1 MGRCLG
7 NCNDDIGKIGLSLEV
22 NAVGGDLDAGHDKL
36 SVALFVKLPCL
47 LCRLLYRQAAH
58 PATGVWDDAV
68 GAEIDAAVLNFQKR
82 TGVTRNGAGGQLLK
96 HSALKGLIEHFFM
109 RTGKRRIFDSFDEF
123 HPVAAAEHDI
133 GAELF
138 GGVGAKLRIAAG
150 HGDDRTGVF
159 LTQTVYRLT
168 GLAPC
173 LGGDGAGVDDDG
185 IGALAL

>member
-1 MGRCLG
+1 
-7 NCNDDIGKIGLSLEV
+7 
-22 NAVGGDLDAGHDKL
+22 
-36 SVALFVKLPCL
+36 
-47 LCRLLYRQAAH
+47 
-58 PATGVWDDAV
+58 
-68 GAEIDAAVLNFQKR
+68 
-82 TGVTRNGAGGQLLK
+82 
-96 HSALKGLIEHFFM
+96 M

-138 GGVGAKLRIAAG
+138 GGVRAKLRIAAG
-150 HGDDRTGVF
+150 HGDDRAGVF